1 MIKTRKVILSV
12 LIFIVVY
19 TLLLLPQINVNRAYA
34 ELFCKLG
41 NYLFRDFPR
50 GGFVKLSTQSDR
62 GKNDIALFLSRA
74 DWIKERKLS
83 GVTTDKA
90 SDRIGYLITAF
101 FVAITLATPVSWK
114 RKLIALVLGLIL
126 ITAFVMLKLYIIILQ
141 SYTLVDWFGLYQ
153 EAAEKERIQFW
164 YSHFAAPATYGY
176 SFAMIVWLALNIG
189 PKEWRQMNKLIVQS
203 MPVKKSGQKV

>member
-203 MPVKKSGQKV
+203 MPVKKSGRKV